1 MNKKRLKPWV
11 KKTIAFLLG
20 ILVGIIL
27 YQLVTLEKS
36 YTTPVGDYYCRG
48 GILKVCVGSQK
59 VANYLGVE

>member
-1 MNKKRLKPWV
+1 MNKRRLKPWV

-27 YQLVTLEKS
+27 YQLVTLEQN

-48 GILKVCVGSQK
+48 GILKVCAGSQK